1 MLSYFRD
8 RNPMGS
14 VITDLLR
21 VEEGIYIV
29 KAQIAVSG
37 IVLGCGIAGSTTVEE
52 AEDAAIARAQ
62 RVAGY
67 DAAQLARVPSGFSS
81 AAGLSSDA
89 MSSSPMS
96 LANLPSNGHAIP
108 DSAAFASESFGGDG
122 ASADWSPPAD
132 PEPEPKPAKP
142 VVTQATLLDEPE
154 DLSDIIAQS
163 DVELKRIGWGPK
175 EGRKYLESTFKKRS
189 RQQLDEK
196 ELRKFLAHL
205 KKQPTRLVAE
215 AEEAF

>member
-8 RNPMGS
+8 RHPLGS
-14 VITDLLR
+14 ILTDLLR
-21 VEEGIYIV
+21 VEEGIYVV
-29 KAQIAVSG
+29 KAQIVANG
-37 IVLGCGIAGSTTVEE
+37 IVLGTGMAGSTTVEE
-52 AEDAAIARAQ
+52 AEDAAISRAQ

-67 DAAQLARVPSGFSS
+67 DAAQLARVSGEFQRNIIPALSLSS
-81 AAGLSSDA
+81 AA
-89 MSSSPMS
+89 P
-96 LANLPSNGHAIP
+96 NGHTVTNGT
-108 DSAAFASESFGGDG
+108 SAPLAADSFGSDG
-122 ASADWSPPAD
+122 PTADWSPPVD
-132 PEPEPKPAKP
+132 PEPPSDSTPAASQ
-142 VVTQATLLDEPE
+142 TTLLEIEPE

-205 KKQPTRLVAE
+205 KKQPTRLVVE

>member
-8 RNPMGS
+8 RHPLGS
-14 VITDLLR
+14 ILTDLLR
-21 VEEGIYIV
+21 VEEGIYVV
-29 KAQIAVSG
+29 KAQIVASG
-37 IVLGCGIAGSTTVEE
+37 IVLGTGMAGSTTVEE
-52 AEDAAIARAQ
+52 AEDAAISRAQ

-67 DAAQLARVPSGFSS
+67 DAAQLARVSGEFQRNIIPALSLS
-81 AAGLSSDA
+81 TAA
-89 MSSSPMS
+89 P
-96 LANLPSNGHAIP
+96 NGHTVTNGT
-108 DSAAFASESFGGDG
+108 SAPLAADSFGSDG
-122 ASADWSPPAD
+122 PTADWSPPVD
-132 PEPEPKPAKP
+132 PEPPSDSAPAASQ
-142 VVTQATLLDEPE
+142 TTLLEIEPE

-175 EGRKYLESTFKKRS
+175 EGRKYLESTFEKRS

-205 KKQPTRLVAE
+205 KKQPTRLVVE